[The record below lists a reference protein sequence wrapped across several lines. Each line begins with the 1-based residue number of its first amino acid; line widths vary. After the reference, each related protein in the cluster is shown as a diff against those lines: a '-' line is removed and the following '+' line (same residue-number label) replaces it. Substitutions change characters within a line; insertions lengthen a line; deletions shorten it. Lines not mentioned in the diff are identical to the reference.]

1 MTRLLI
7 DGDILLYQVTS
18 AVEEPIHWGNDWW
31 SLTADA
37 KLAKEMLAQEV
48 DDLKETLDA
57 NAVTITLSD
66 PENNWRHTVLDSYKA
81 NRRGK
86 RKPVIYVPMREWL
99 GETYDT
105 VSFKTL
111 EADDVMGILVDDDSI
126 IVSDDKDMLT
136 IPGRVYR
143 PCTGQ
148 LRKITKMEADRQHLL
163 QTLTGDATDGYSGCP
178 KVGPVTAEKILEE
191 GTWDEVVGAYE
202 KAGFGEEFAL
212 TQARVARILRF
223 GEWNPMTEEVTL
235 WQPE

>member
-99 GETYDT
+99 GRP
-105 VSFKTL
+105 
-111 EADDVMGILVDDDSI
+111 
-126 IVSDDKDMLT
+126 T
-136 IPGRVYR
+136 IPSRSR
-143 PCTGQ
+143 PSKPMMSWGSWWMTT
-148 LRKITKMEADRQHLL
+148 R
-163 QTLTGDATDGYSGCP
+163 SSS
-178 KVGPVTAEKILEE
+178 VT
-191 GTWDEVVGAYE
+191 TR
-202 KAGFGEEFAL
+202 
-212 TQARVARILRF
+212 TC
-223 GEWNPMTEEVTL
+223 
-235 WQPE
+235 